1 MTVEVVVDEQLKD
14 CENGQAAE
22 EADQAFLQDE
32 VVDNAR
38 AVSKEDVLLLFFLLL
53 LNFFN
58 ARRSPTIVNDLI
70 IHVHQLVVIFFA
82 QIAKLVINKDAFI
95 LFFVDPVEA
104 LR

>member
-1 MTVEVVVDEQLKD
+1 MTIEVVVDEQLKD
-14 CENGQAAE
+14 CENGQATE

-53 LNFFN
+53 LNLFN
-58 ARRSPTIVNDLI
+58 ASRSPTIVNDLI
-70 IHVHQLVVIFFA
+70 IHVHQLVITFFA
-82 QIAKLVINKDAFI
+82 QIAILVINKDAFV